1 MLENM
6 EKTEKN
12 RKNRRKINAMKATGI
27 VRRIDDLGR
36 VVVPKEIRRTLRI
49 REGDPLEIFTDKE
62 GEIILKKYSP
72 IGELSAFAKQ
82 YAESLSQMLG
92 CLAGICDMDQVVA
105 AAGNGKKE
113 LQDED
118 ITRELGEFLKERK
131 TRNAKAGEKKYVP
144 VVSKTEPYSQEV
156 ISPILCAGDVIG
168 AVLLLNVDQKDLF
181 EEREG
186 FLMALN
192 GVYLNMNSSSNY
204 GGNLSAGIIDVM
216 AQYYNCTTS
225 EHNYSGY
232 QSYAYDSKTSKDRF
246 ETVWKTTYSQ
256 ISNLNA
262 ILEHCGDG
270 NPVLPELYYKLIK
283 GEALGLRAMLHFD
296 MLRLFGP
303 LWTEKEQASIPYQTS
318 SERIVE
324 PLLSADSVLNCVLT
338 DLTRAADL
346 LKDVDPVITDG
357 ARNYSGGENGN
368 DLFYRQYRMNYYAV
382 KALMARAYMWKE
394 DYSKAKECAIEVI
407 EEVADEKNPLFPL
420 CTATYADTASNDNMF
435 ATEVLFSLYNSIRT
449 DNIYKTYFTSD
460 LNVVNLL
467 TLAGGYQ
474 NGRIRTIF
482 ESPDDLRFKM
492 WESVTK
498 EGKEFCCFKKYA
510 EVQTTTDEA
519 KAKAERF
526 AYMVPLIRVSELYLI
541 AAECVG
547 VRERQVGIALEKYLN
562 PLRKARKC
570 ISLNTE
576 SPTDLNTA
584 IRNEYIRE
592 FIGEGQTFYYFKR
605 NRLESIP
612 DGSQPAETLT
622 MQLRNYVVPLPD
634 SETSQRENQSSS
646 TEKE

>member
-1 MLENM
+1 M
-6 EKTEKN
+6 N
-12 RKNRRKINAMKATGI
+12 RIK
-27 VRRIDDLGR
+27 RIWILG
-36 VVVPKEIRRTLRI
+36 L
-49 REGDPLEIFTDKE
+49 L
-62 GEIILKKYSP
+62 L
-72 IGELSAFAKQ
+72 
-82 YAESLSQMLG
+82 
-92 CLAGICDMDQVVA
+92 
-105 AAGNGKKE
+105 
-113 LQDED
+113 
-118 ITRELGEFLKERK
+118 
-131 TRNAKAGEKKYVP
+131 
-144 VVSKTEPYSQEV
+144 
-156 ISPILCAGDVIG
+156 IG
-168 AVLLLNVDQKDLF
+168 ASCNSWLDVAPEDQIMEKDLF

-519 KAKAERF
+519 KAKAERSPDPGQRTLF
-526 AYMVPLIRVSELYLI
+526 DCGRMCRSP
-541 AAECVG
+541 G
-547 VRERQVGIALEKYLN
+547 
-562 PLRKARKC
+562 KAGRYCFGK
-570 ISLNTE
+570 IPE
-576 SPTDLNTA
+576 SFT
-584 IRNEYIRE
+584 
-592 FIGEGQTFYYFKR
+592 
-605 NRLESIP
+605 
-612 DGSQPAETLT
+612 
-622 MQLRNYVVPLPD
+622 
-634 SETSQRENQSSS
+634 
-646 TEKE
+646 

>member
-1 MLENM
+1 MS
-6 EKTEKN
+6 T
-12 RKNRRKINAMKATGI
+12 II
-27 VRRIDDLGR
+27 V
-36 VVVPKEIRRTLRI
+36 
-49 REGDPLEIFTDKE
+49 
-62 GEIILKKYSP
+62 
-72 IGELSAFAKQ
+72 
-82 YAESLSQMLG
+82 
-92 CLAGICDMDQVVA
+92 
-105 AAGNGKKE
+105 
-113 LQDED
+113 
-118 ITRELGEFLKERK
+118 
-131 TRNAKAGEKKYVP
+131 
-144 VVSKTEPYSQEV
+144 V
-156 ISPILCAGDVIG
+156 I
-168 AVLLLNVDQKDLF
+168 
-181 EEREG
+181 
-186 FLMALN
+186 
-192 GVYLNMNSSSNY
+192 
-204 GGNLSAGIIDVM
+204 
-216 AQYYNCTTS
+216 
-225 EHNYSGY
+225 

-498 EGKEFCCFKKYA
+498 EAKEFCCFKKYA

-526 AYMVPLIRVSELYLI
+526 AYMFP
-541 AAECVG
+541 
-547 VRERQVGIALEKYLN
+547 
-562 PLRKARKC
+562 
-570 ISLNTE
+570 
-576 SPTDLNTA
+576 
-584 IRNEYIRE
+584 
-592 FIGEGQTFYYFKR
+592 
-605 NRLESIP
+605 
-612 DGSQPAETLT
+612 
-622 MQLRNYVVPLPD
+622 
-634 SETSQRENQSSS
+634 
-646 TEKE
+646 

>member
-1 MLENM
+1 M
-6 EKTEKN
+6 N
-12 RKNRRKINAMKATGI
+12 RIK
-27 VRRIDDLGR
+27 RIWILG
-36 VVVPKEIRRTLRI
+36 L
-49 REGDPLEIFTDKE
+49 L
-62 GEIILKKYSP
+62 L
-72 IGELSAFAKQ
+72 
-82 YAESLSQMLG
+82 
-92 CLAGICDMDQVVA
+92 
-105 AAGNGKKE
+105 
-113 LQDED
+113 
-118 ITRELGEFLKERK
+118 
-131 TRNAKAGEKKYVP
+131 
-144 VVSKTEPYSQEV
+144 
-156 ISPILCAGDVIG
+156 IG
-168 AVLLLNVDQKDLF
+168 ASCNSWLDVAPEDQIMEKDLF

-216 AQYYNCTTS
+216 AQYYNSTTS

-338 DLTRAADL
+338 DLRRAADL

>member
-1 MLENM
+1 M
-6 EKTEKN
+6 
-12 RKNRRKINAMKATGI
+12 
-27 VRRIDDLGR
+27 
-36 VVVPKEIRRTLRI
+36 
-49 REGDPLEIFTDKE
+49 
-62 GEIILKKYSP
+62 
-72 IGELSAFAKQ
+72 
-82 YAESLSQMLG
+82 
-92 CLAGICDMDQVVA
+92 
-105 AAGNGKKE
+105 
-113 LQDED
+113 
-118 ITRELGEFLKERK
+118 
-131 TRNAKAGEKKYVP
+131 
-144 VVSKTEPYSQEV
+144 
-156 ISPILCAGDVIG
+156 
-168 AVLLLNVDQKDLF
+168 
-181 EEREG
+181 
-186 FLMALN
+186 
-192 GVYLNMNSSSNY
+192 
-204 GGNLSAGIIDVM
+204 
-216 AQYYNCTTS
+216 
-225 EHNYSGY
+225 
-232 QSYAYDSKTSKDRF
+232 
-246 ETVWKTTYSQ
+246 
-256 ISNLNA
+256 
-262 ILEHCGDG
+262 
-270 NPVLPELYYKLIK
+270 
-283 GEALGLRAMLHFD
+283 
-296 MLRLFGP
+296 
-303 LWTEKEQASIPYQTS
+303 
-318 SERIVE
+318 
-324 PLLSADSVLNCVLT
+324 
-338 DLTRAADL
+338 
-346 LKDVDPVITDG
+346 
-357 ARNYSGGENGN
+357 
-368 DLFYRQYRMNYYAV
+368 
-382 KALMARAYMWKE
+382 
-394 DYSKAKECAIEVI
+394 I

-498 EGKEFCCFKKYA
+498 EAKEFCCFKKYA

>member
-1 MLENM
+1 
-6 EKTEKN
+6 
-12 RKNRRKINAMKATGI
+12 MKATGI

-131 TRNAKAGEKKYVP
+131 TQNAKAGEKRYVP

-168 AVLLLNVDQKDLF
+168 AVLLLNMDQKDLF

-338 DLTRAADL
+338 DLRRAADL

>member
-1 MLENM
+1 MN
-6 EKTEKN
+6 
-12 RKNRRKINAMKATGI
+12 KIK
-27 VRRIDDLGR
+27 RIWILG
-36 VVVPKEIRRTLRI
+36 
-49 REGDPLEIFTDKE
+49 
-62 GEIILKKYSP
+62 
-72 IGELSAFAKQ
+72 
-82 YAESLSQMLG
+82 
-92 CLAGICDMDQVVA
+92 
-105 AAGNGKKE
+105 
-113 LQDED
+113 
-118 ITRELGEFLKERK
+118 
-131 TRNAKAGEKKYVP
+131 
-144 VVSKTEPYSQEV
+144 
-156 ISPILCAGDVIG
+156 
-168 AVLLLNVDQKDLF
+168 LLLIGTSCNAWLDVAPEDQIMEKDLF

-216 AQYYNCTTS
+216 AQYYNCTTA
-225 EHNYSGY
+225 EHNYGVY
-232 QSYAYDSKTSKDRF
+232 QSYAYDVKSSKDRF
-246 ETVWKTTYSQ
+246 EAVWKTTYSQ

-270 NPVLPELYYKLIK
+270 NPVLPDLYYKLIK
-283 GEALGLRAMLHFD
+283 GETLGLRAMFHFD

-303 LWTEKEQASIPYQTS
+303 LWTEKDEASIPYQTS
-318 SERIVE
+318 SERVVE
-324 PLLSADSVLNCVLT
+324 PLLSADSVLSRVIA
-338 DLTRAADL
+338 DLTQAADL
-346 LKDVDPVITDG
+346 LKEVDPVITEG
-357 ARNYSGGENGN
+357 ARNQSGGEKGN
-368 DLFYRQYRMNYYAV
+368 DLFYRQYRMNYFAV
-382 KALMARAYMWKE
+382 KALLARAYLWKE
-394 DYSKAKECAIEVI
+394 DYRNAKTCAVEVI
-407 EEVADEKNPLFPL
+407 DAVAGEKDPLFPL
-420 CTATYADTASNDNMF
+420 CTTIYADTAASDNMF

-449 DNIYKTYFTSD
+449 DNIYKTYFTAD

-474 NGRIRTIF
+474 SGRIRTIF
-482 ESPDDLRFKM
+482 DSPDDLRFRM

-519 KAKAERF
+519 KAKAARY
-526 AYMVPLIRVSELYLI
+526 AYMIPLIRVSELYLI

-547 VRERQVGIALEKYLN
+547 VREGQVNIALEKYLN
-562 PLRKARKC
+562 PLRKARRC
-570 ISLNTE
+570 ISLNVE

-605 NRLESIP
+605 NKLESIP

-646 TEKE
+646 TEKK

>member
-1 MLENM
+1 M
-6 EKTEKN
+6 
-12 RKNRRKINAMKATGI
+12 
-27 VRRIDDLGR
+27 
-36 VVVPKEIRRTLRI
+36 
-49 REGDPLEIFTDKE
+49 
-62 GEIILKKYSP
+62 
-72 IGELSAFAKQ
+72 
-82 YAESLSQMLG
+82 
-92 CLAGICDMDQVVA
+92 
-105 AAGNGKKE
+105 
-113 LQDED
+113 
-118 ITRELGEFLKERK
+118 
-131 TRNAKAGEKKYVP
+131 
-144 VVSKTEPYSQEV
+144 
-156 ISPILCAGDVIG
+156 
-168 AVLLLNVDQKDLF
+168 
-181 EEREG
+181 
-186 FLMALN
+186 
-192 GVYLNMNSSSNY
+192 
-204 GGNLSAGIIDVM
+204 
-216 AQYYNCTTS
+216 
-225 EHNYSGY
+225 
-232 QSYAYDSKTSKDRF
+232 
-246 ETVWKTTYSQ
+246 
-256 ISNLNA
+256 
-262 ILEHCGDG
+262 
-270 NPVLPELYYKLIK
+270 
-283 GEALGLRAMLHFD
+283 
-296 MLRLFGP
+296 
-303 LWTEKEQASIPYQTS
+303 
-318 SERIVE
+318 
-324 PLLSADSVLNCVLT
+324 LT